1 MSPSLT
7 NTEMSSLPRLELHP
21 TAVICTNVSAFTVLE
36 AILCLITCLLIYYK
50 QMFKHFNF
58 NTSCMLETQALLCT
72 YTLRVMPEE
81 YLKHHS

>member
-1 MSPSLT
+1 
-7 NTEMSSLPRLELHP
+7 
-21 TAVICTNVSAFTVLE
+21 
-36 AILCLITCLLIYYK
+36 
-50 QMFKHFNF
+50 MFKHFNF